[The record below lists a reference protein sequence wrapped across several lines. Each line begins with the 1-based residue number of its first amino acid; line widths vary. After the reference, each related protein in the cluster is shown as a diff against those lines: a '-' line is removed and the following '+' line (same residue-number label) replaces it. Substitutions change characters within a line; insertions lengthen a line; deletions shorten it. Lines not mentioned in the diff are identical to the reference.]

1 MAKMSNGKYFS
12 KIDCMSSIGHM
23 DAYRC
28 GDDLDDYVERLEQ
41 YFIAN
46 EIGSLAVGADDTAE
60 ARETAQRKKVVT
72 FSNVGWTGSI
82 QTAEKAQQFRQA
94 KLSRN

>member
-1 MAKMSNGKYFS
+1 MGLL
-12 KIDCMSSIGHM
+12 SSIGHM

-46 EIGSLAVGADDTAE
+46 EIGSLAVSGDDTAE
-60 ARETAQRKKVVT
+60 ARETAQRKKVAT
-72 FSNVGWTGSI
+72 FSNVGWTGSV
-82 QTAEKAQQFRQA
+82 QTVEKLVKPSNSGKQNFPGI
-94 KLSRN
+94 N

>member
-1 MAKMSNGKYFS
+1 
-12 KIDCMSSIGHM
+12 MSSIGHM

-46 EIGSLAVGADDTAE
+46 EIGSLAAGADDTAE
-60 ARETAQRKKVVT
+60 ARETAQR
-72 FSNVGWTGSI
+72 
-82 QTAEKAQQFRQA
+82 
-94 KLSRN
+94 